1 MSQRANVFPRVQSVR
16 SIEVISNAV
25 NATKTAS
32 NAQAQTRALLATKV
46 QACQFCLG
54 TSV

>member
-1 MSQRANVFPRVQSVR
+1 MSRRANVFPRARSVR
-16 SIEVISNAV
+16 SIEVINNAA